1 MQMYTP
7 WMSSTAA
14 PIRHLKTG
22 EVTGAVV
29 IAGPHI
35 RLTEERMLALTQALL
50 QTAQELSMATLASPD
65 LWARAVR
72 PIGSFFAS

>member
-1 MQMYTP
+1 
-7 WMSSTAA
+7 MSSTAA
-14 PIRHLKTG
+14 PIRHLRTK

-29 IAGPHI
+29 IAGPHV
-35 RLTEERMLALTQALL
+35 RLTEERMLALTPALL

-65 LWARAVR
+65 LWSRAVR